1 MARPD
6 PKDVTAVA
14 CVGTGVIGAAWA
26 AYFLAHGYDVTAWD
40 PGEDAEAKLRR
51 AVDAAWPALTDLG
64 LAPGGARER
73 LTFAPTLA
81 EAVAGA
87 PFIQES
93 VPERLDI
100 KIETIAAID
109 RAADPEA
116 VISSS
121 TSGISMTDMQVDCAH
136 PDRTV
141 VGHPFN
147 PVYLIPLVEVVPGAK
162 TDADAA
168 DWAKAFYDC
177 AGKAA
182 IVCKDGIPGFLANVV
197 QDAMW
202 MQALHMV
209 QRGETT
215 VEDLD
220 KAVIDGPGLRW
231 AMTGPFF
238 TFHLGGGAGGM
249 RHNLAQFGPGL
260 EHPYSLIPPMTR
272 DQATEDAVSD
282 ACERMAG
289 GRGYEELVGA
299 RDKCLVAILK
309 AVREW
314 RATFD

>member
-6 PKDVTAVA
+6 PKDVRQVA
-14 CVGTGVIGAAWA
+14 CVGTGVIGAAWT
-26 AYFLAHGYDVTAWD
+26 AYFLAHGYDVAAWD
-40 PGEDAEAKLRR
+40 PGEGAEGILRR

-64 LAPGGARER
+64 LAPGASRDR
-73 LTFAPTLA
+73 LTFTPTLA

-87 PFIQES
+87 WFIQES

-100 KIETIAAID
+100 KIEVIAAID
-109 RAADPEA
+109 GAADPEA

-121 TSGISMTDMQVDCAH
+121 TSGISMTDMQVKCAH
-136 PDRTV
+136 PGRTV
-141 VGHPFN
+141 VGHPFT

-162 TDADAA
+162 TDAAA
-168 DWAKAFYDC
+168 AEWAKVFYDH

-182 IVCKDGIPGFLANVV
+182 IVCKDGIPGFLANVL

-202 MQALHMV
+202 MQALHMAK
-209 QRGETT
+209 RGDAS

-220 KAVIDGPGLRW
+220 KSVVDGPGLRW

-260 EHPYSLIPPMTR
+260 EEPYSLVPPVGR
-272 DQATEDAVSD
+272 DQAAEDAVSD

-289 GRGYEELVGA
+289 GRGYEELVHA

-309 AVREW
+309 AVAEW